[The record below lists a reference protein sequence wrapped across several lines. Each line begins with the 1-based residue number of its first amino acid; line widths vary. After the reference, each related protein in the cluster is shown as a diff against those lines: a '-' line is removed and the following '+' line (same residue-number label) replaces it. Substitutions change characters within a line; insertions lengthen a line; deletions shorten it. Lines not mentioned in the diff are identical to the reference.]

1 MAEANLIK
9 FLHYHEREKKVFSL
23 QLVVETLTAD
33 ALKYIWRIV
42 IHIAVFVVTLSFCMC
57 CQIYQGSRYNCV

>member
-9 FLHYHEREKKVFSL
+9 FLHYHKIEKKVFSL

-33 ALKYIWRIV
+33 ALKYIW
-42 IHIAVFVVTLSFCMC
+42 
-57 CQIYQGSRYNCV
+57 